1 MHINYEWLRHGHKQQ
16 MYTTAVQY
24 ENETVHSLRK
34 TDDKQQQQIM
44 TLQEHLIDSKK
55 IWLALRKN

>member
-1 MHINYEWLRHGHKQQ
+1 